1 MIVNFSNFDAK
12 ERPLLILKNA
22 SGSVIGVL
30 GYAYNIDLDIKLNE
44 TSKITFDIPFKVDGE
59 EVPYY
64 DDIIGMRIVELKGI
78 GQFTL
83 IDPQVSDDG
92 ISKIKSCTGY
102 SLEYEFA
109 YKKLTLPSD
118 TYNFYDITANENT
131 LMSIILEKMPSWSIG
146 SIATTL
152 IGKYRTFEVSNENL
166 YNFIKDTVQST
177 YNCIFDFDTINRK
190 IYVID
195 ASDSAASKPVFIS
208 LNNLASKIE
217 VTEDT
222 ENIATRL
229 DVNGA
234 DGVNIRDVNPCG
246 TNKIINLDYFMN
258 TTNFSSELID
268 KYNQW
273 KKVVE
278 DNQESYYIDS
288 VEYSLLISK
297 RTTAEAKLVDLESEL
312 TSLENIQAV
321 TIQAIAQGL
330 KTQADLD
337 EANANISAK
346 QAEITAK
353 EAEITEIQADV
364 DTAMSQLKAV
374 QAACSFEEYF
384 TEDEQKQ
391 LDKYMKDSE
400 ISDSSFAVVENGLY
414 DAEGT
419 GADFTEYAVSM
430 SNASITKV
438 ISAAK
443 KTIYSVTG
451 GSLKIGDL
459 IETKSISSVIDIDK
473 DNTFVATAYLS
484 SGTYSG
490 NSFES
495 ACISIVGD
503 ATNVT
508 DDTAADDIGQLVGTA
523 LNFTAKNGYLYF
535 TFNTTEYQQRTVA
548 WELYQYGKEV
558 LDKLSQPTYTFSVT
572 SANFL
577 ALSDFVSFKNS
588 IELGS
593 QVYIQMEDD
602 TSKQNSILK
611 PICIGVKVQYEK
623 PESLT
628 LEFSDSYVSSDSAFE
643 LADLLGES
651 VSTSKTVD
659 ASKYVYSSFVD
670 SGANNAIKA
679 FMNSALDTS
688 KNAIMASTEQAI
700 SWDGSGFKLRKYA
713 DSSKTAYDPEQ
724 IWMINNSIVMTDD
737 NWATAK
743 MAVGKFYDQNLGM
756 CWGVVAPM
764 IVGTLLAGNELV
776 IDSTAKDGSGN
787 SVFHVDGEGVRL
799 YNGDIGITKGSSQ
812 IVLNP
817 QVGIAIGKYPVY
829 TVDETGAYS
838 INTDNSKFWVDSD
851 GNLNFNGVL
860 KGASGEFKGA
870 IKATSLEIVSSN
882 ETTTP
887 IDDYVDDRAK
897 EISDSAVGAAQKTL
911 QSNIDAVSDVANT
924 NSKSVETLNGQ
935 MSDAQAAITK
945 AQETADA
952 AVSNVQ
958 TLYALG
964 DSETTAPTEA
974 DWSTVPPE
982 RTAGK
987 HIWQKTRTI
996 YNSGRTVD
1004 TDPVC
1009 LSGADGSNG
1018 EDAIVLRIDSSRGT
1032 VFKNNEIATVLSVV
1046 IFKGGQRIEN
1056 STSLKEILGSSARLE
1071 WSWLRMDDE
1080 TYGVLSDSDT
1090 RLSDGGFHLTLSPS
1104 DIDTKATF
1112 RCDLILD

>member
-1 MIVNFSNFDAK
+1 LIVNFSNFDAK

-30 GYAYNIDLDIKLNE
+30 GYAYNIELDIKLNE

-64 DDIIGMRIVELKGI
+64 DDVIGMRIVELKGI

-83 IDPQVSDDG
+83 VDPQVSDDG

-195 ASDSAASKPVFIS
+195 ASDSAASKAVFIS

-258 TTNFSSELID
+258 TTNFSGELID
-268 KYNQW
+268 KYNKW

-297 RTTAEAKLVDLESEL
+297 RTTAEAKLVDLKSEL

-353 EAEITEIQADV
+353 ETEITEVQADV

-374 QAACSFEEYF
+374 QAACSFEGYF

-419 GADFTEYAVSM
+419 GADFTEYVVSIN
-430 SNASITKV
+430 NASITKV

-459 IETKSISSVIDIDK
+459 IETKSISSVIDIDE

-508 DDTAADDIGQLVGTA
+508 DDTTADDIGQLVGTA
-523 LNFTAKNGYLYF
+523 LSFTAKNGYLYF

-602 TSKQNSILK
+602 TSKQNAILK
-611 PICIGVKVQYEK
+611 PICIGIQVQYEK

-659 ASKYVYSSFVD
+659 ASKYIYSSFVD
-670 SGANNAIKA
+670 SGANNTIKA

-688 KNAIMASTEQAI
+688 KNAIMTSTEQAI

-713 DSSKTAYDPEQ
+713 DSSKSTYDPEQ

-737 NWATAK
+737 GWATAK

-756 CWGVVAPM
+756 CWGIVAPM

-776 IDSTAKDGSGN
+776 IESTAKDGSGN

-829 TVDETGAYS
+829 TIDDMGAYS
-838 INTDNSKFWVDSD
+838 INTDNAKFWADSD
-851 GNLNFNGVL
+851 GNLNFTGVL

-870 IKATSLEIVSSN
+870 IKATSLEIVGED

-887 IDDYVDDRAK
+887 ISTYIDDRAK
-897 EISDSAVGAAQKTL
+897 DVSDGAVSIAQKAL
-911 QSNIDAVSDVANT
+911 QNNIDTVSQSVADTKTELQENIDDVNNVVNNNSQNIETIESKT
-924 NSKSVETLNGQ
+924 NSALNQIADTQTEVIQLQEASSTAAENIEVLNTKIALANDGISV
-935 MSDAQAAITK
+935 
-945 AQETADA
+945 
-952 AVSNVQ
+952 VQ
-958 TLYALG
+958 TAT
-964 DSETTAPTEA
+964 SELEGRVTTIESGVHISGSEIGIYSSNSPYKNTITNDGWVISEDGQPVITCAETKLTAPRVQITDA
-974 DWSTVPPE
+974 LIIGNLAWKPGSDNHL
-982 RTAGK
+982 RLLK
-987 HIWQKTRTI
+987 
-996 YNSGRTVD
+996 YGR
-1004 TDPVC
+1004 
-1009 LSGADGSNG
+1009 
-1018 EDAIVLRIDSSRGT
+1018 
-1032 VFKNNEIATVLSVV
+1032 
-1046 IFKGGQRIEN
+1046 
-1056 STSLKEILGSSARLE
+1056 
-1071 WSWLRMDDE
+1071 
-1080 TYGVLSDSDT
+1080 
-1090 RLSDGGFHLTLSPS
+1090 
-1104 DIDTKATF
+1104 
-1112 RCDLILD
+1112 

>member
-1 MIVNFSNFDAK
+1 MIVNFSNFDAT

-30 GYAYNIDLDIKLNE
+30 GYAYNIALDIKLNE
-44 TSKITFDIPFKVDGE
+44 TSKITFDVPFKVDGE

-64 DDIIGMRIVELKGI
+64 DDVIGMRIVELKGI

-83 IDPQVSDDG
+83 IDPKETDDG

-109 YKKLTLPSD
+109 YKTLTLPSD
-118 TYNFYDITANENT
+118 TYNFYDITMNNDT
-131 LMSIILEKMPSWSIG
+131 LMGIILEKMPSWSIG
-146 SIATTL
+146 SVAPTL
-152 IGKYRTFEVSNENL
+152 AGKYRTFEVSNENL
-166 YNFIKDTVQST
+166 YNFIKNTVQST
-177 YNCIFDFDTINRK
+177 YNCIFDFDTIKRK
-190 IYVID
+190 IYVLD
-195 ASDSAASKPVFIS
+195 ASDSAPSKPVFIS
-208 LNNLASKIE
+208 LNNLASQIE

-234 DGVNIRDVNPCG
+234 DGVDIRDVNPCG

-258 TTNFSSELID
+258 TTNFSNELIN
-268 KYNQW
+268 KYNRW
-273 KKVVE
+273 KKTVE

-297 RTTAEAKLVDLESEL
+297 RTTAEAKLVDLKNEL

-321 TIQAIAQGL
+321 TIQAIAQGI
-330 KTQADLD
+330 KTQTDLD
-337 EANANISAK
+337 AVNANI
-346 QAEITAK
+346 TAK
-353 EAEITEIQADV
+353 KTEIAAKETEITEIQTDI
-364 DTAMSQLKAV
+364 DTAMEQLKAV
-374 QAACSFEEYF
+374 QSACSFEGYF

-391 LDKYMKDSE
+391 LDKYIKDSE

-419 GADFTEYAVSM
+419 GADFSEYAISIGG
-430 SNASITKV
+430 SSITKV
-438 ISAAK
+438 ISASK
-443 KTIYSVTG
+443 KTIYSITG
-451 GSLKIGDL
+451 GDLKIGEL
-459 IETKSISSVIDIDK
+459 IDTKSISSIVEIDE

-495 ACISIVGD
+495 ACISMVGD
-503 ATNVT
+503 AANVT
-508 DDTAADDIGQLVGTA
+508 DDTAADDIGQLIGSS
-523 LNFTAKNGYLYF
+523 LSFSAKNGYLYF
-535 TFNTTEYQQRTVA
+535 TFNTTEYQKRTVA
-548 WELYQYGKEV
+548 WELYQFGRET
-558 LDKLSQPTYTFSVT
+558 LNKLSQPTYTFSVT

-602 TSKQNSILK
+602 TSKQNAILK
-611 PICIGVKVQYEK
+611 PICIGVQVQYEK

-628 LEFSDSYVSSDSAFE
+628 LEFSDSYVSNDSAFE
-643 LADLLGES
+643 LVDLLGES
-651 VSTSKTVD
+651 VSTSRTVD
-659 ASKYVYSSFVD
+659 VSKYVYSSFVD
-670 SGANNAIKA
+670 SGANNSIKA

-688 KNAIMASTEQAI
+688 KNAIMTSTEQAI
-700 SWDGSGFKLRKYA
+700 SWDGSGFKLRRYA
-713 DSSKTAYDPEQ
+713 DASKTTYDPEQ

-737 NWATAK
+737 NWSTAK

-756 CWGVVAPM
+756 CWGIVAPM
-764 IVGTLLAGNELV
+764 VVGTLLAGNELV
-776 IDSTAKDGSGN
+776 IESTAKDGSGN

-829 TVDETGAYS
+829 NVDDTGAYS
-838 INTDNSKFWVDSD
+838 VNPDNAKFWVDSS

-870 IKATSLEIVSSN
+870 IKATSLEIVSSS
-882 ETTTP
+882 ETTTS
-887 IDDYVDDRAK
+887 IDDYVDNRAK
-897 EISDSAVGAAQKTL
+897 DVTDSAVGAAQKVL
-911 QSNIDAVSDVANT
+911 QGNIDAVNETVNT
-924 NSKSVETLNGQ
+924 NSQNIETLDGK
-935 MSDAQAAITK
+935 MSDAQTAIAK

-952 AVSNVQ
+952 SISNVQ

-964 DSETTAPTEA
+964 DSETTAPTGVE
-974 DWSTVPPE
+974 WSTTPPD

-987 HIWQKTRTI
+987 HIWQKTRTT
-996 YNSGRTVD
+996 YNSGRTTD

-1009 LSGADGSNG
+1009 LSGADGTSG
-1018 EDAIVLRIDSSRGT
+1018 EDAIVLRVDSSRGT
-1032 VFKNNEIATVLSVV
+1032 VFKNNAITTVLSVV

-1056 STSLKEILGSSARLE
+1056 STALKEVLGSSARLE
-1071 WSWLRMDDE
+1071 WNWLKMNDE
-1080 TYGVLSDSDT
+1080 SYGVISSSDT
-1090 RLSDGGFHLTLSPS
+1090 RLSDGGFHLTLSPG